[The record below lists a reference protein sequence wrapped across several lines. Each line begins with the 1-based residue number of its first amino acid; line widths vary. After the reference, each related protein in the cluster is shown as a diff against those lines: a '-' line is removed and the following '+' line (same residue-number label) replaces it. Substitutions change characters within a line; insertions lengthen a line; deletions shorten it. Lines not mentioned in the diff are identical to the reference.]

1 MAKQAKKNTYND
13 YLKQEMSELIEE
25 IELPSLQKRFM
36 KSRWLDQVL
45 WLEGRATKSR
55 ARHNTLR
62 LITIIGGVLVPAVVS
77 ANSANVSQQNIKQL
91 LGWTA
96 FGLSQAVA
104 ISAAVEE
111 FFHFGENYRRYR
123 NTAENMKIQ
132 GWQFF
137 QLTGPYKDAKNHSEA
152 YQTFASNVESIIQQD
167 VEGYISQAVESD
179 TEIKAA
185 TQAVMAQNLA
195 LANIRISEHLQQPL
209 SATNTELSSHSTSP
223 TNHLSPQ
230 VVLLKKDNEEL
241 VTPDSIPH
249 TQLEPNNNLENI
261 DSTIPSLSAPI
272 AANSSPEVEPK
283 EN

>member
-1 MAKQAKKNTYND
+1 MPKKNTYND
-13 YLKQEMSELIEE
+13 YLKKEMSELIEE

-55 ARHNTLR
+55 SRHNTLR

-77 ANSANVSQQNIKQL
+77 ANSANASQQNLKHL

-111 FFHFGENYRRYR
+111 FFHYGENYRRYR

-137 QLTGPYKDAKNHSEA
+137 QLTGPYKDATNHSEA
-152 YQTFASNVESIIQQD
+152 YPTFASNVENIIQQD

-179 TEIKAA
+179 NEIKAA

-195 LANIRISEHLQQPL
+195 LANIRLSEHLQQPPP
-209 SATNTELSSHSTSP
+209 ATNTELSPNSTSQTHQP
-223 TNHLSPQ
+223 SAP
-230 VVLLKKDNEEL
+230 VVLLKEDKVEL

-249 TQLEPNNNLENI
+249 TQLESNNNLENI
-261 DSTIPSLSAPI
+261 DSSTPSLSAPLV
-272 AANSSPEVEPK
+272 ANSSPGVEPK
-283 EN
+283 

>member
-1 MAKQAKKNTYND
+1 MPKKNTYND

-55 ARHNTLR
+55 TRHNTLR

-77 ANSANVSQQNIKQL
+77 ANSANASQQNLKHL

-111 FFHFGENYRRYR
+111 FFHYGENYRRYR

-137 QLTGPYKDAKNHSEA
+137 QLTGPYKDATNHSEA
-152 YQTFASNVESIIQQD
+152 YPTFASNVENIIQQD

-179 TEIKAA
+179 NEIKAA

-195 LANIRISEHLQQPL
+195 LANIRLSEHLQQPP
-209 SATNTELSSHSTSP
+209 SATHTELSPNSTSQTHQP
-223 TNHLSPQ
+223 SAP
-230 VVLLKKDNEEL
+230 VVLLKEDKVEL

-249 TQLEPNNNLENI
+249 TQLESNNNLETI
-261 DSTIPSLSAPI
+261 DSSTPSLPAPLV
-272 AANSSPEVEPK
+272 ANSSPGIEQK
-283 EN
+283 EH

>member
-1 MAKQAKKNTYND
+1 MAKKNTYND

-55 ARHNTLR
+55 SRHNTLR

-77 ANSANVSQQNIKQL
+77 ANSGNVSQQNLKHL

-137 QLTGPYKDAKNHSEA
+137 QLTGPYKDAKSHEEA
-152 YQTFASNVESIIQQD
+152 YVTFASNVENIIQQD

-185 TQAVMAQNLA
+185 TQAVMAQNIA
-195 LANIRISEHLQQPL
+195 LANIRLSEHLQPPP
-209 SATNTELSSHSTSP
+209 SATNTEFSPNSTP
-223 TNHLSPQ
+223 QTNHLSTQ
-230 VVLLKKDNEEL
+230 VVLLKEDKVEL
-241 VTPDSIPH
+241 VTADSIPQ
-249 TQLEPNNNLENI
+249 TQLESNNNLENI
-261 DSTIPSLSAPI
+261 DSTTLPLSTPLV
-272 AANSSPEVEPK
+272 ANSSPGVEQK
-283 EN
+283 

>member
-1 MAKQAKKNTYND
+1 MAKKNTYND

-55 ARHNTLR
+55 TRHNTLR

-77 ANSANVSQQNIKQL
+77 ANSGNVSQQNLKHL

-111 FFHFGENYRRYR
+111 FFHYGENYRRYR

-137 QLTGPYKDAKNHSEA
+137 QLTGPYKDAKSHEEA
-152 YQTFASNVESIIQQD
+152 YPTFASNVETIIQQD

-185 TQAVMAQNLA
+185 TQAVMAQNIA
-195 LANIRISEHLQQPL
+195 LANIRLSEHLQPQP
-209 SATNTELSSHSTSP
+209 SATDTNFSPNSTP
-223 TNHLSPQ
+223 QTNHLSTQ
-230 VVLLKKDNEEL
+230 VVLLKEDKVEL
-241 VTPDSIPH
+241 VAPNSIPH
-249 TQLEPNNNLENI
+249 TQLESNNNLENI
-261 DSTIPSLSAPI
+261 DSSIPSLSAPLV
-272 AANSSPEVEPK
+272 ANLSPKVEHK

>member
-1 MAKQAKKNTYND
+1 MAKKNTYND

-55 ARHNTLR
+55 SRHNSLR

-77 ANSANVSQQNIKQL
+77 ANSGNISQQNLKHL

-152 YQTFASNVESIIQQD
+152 YPTFASNVENIIQQD

-185 TQAVMAQNLA
+185 TQAVMAQNIA
-195 LANIRISEHLQQPL
+195 LANIRLSEHLQPPP
-209 SATNTELSSHSTSP
+209 SATNTELSPHSTAQTHQPSP
-223 TNHLSPQ
+223 P
-230 VVLLKKDNEEL
+230 VVLLKEDKVEL
-241 VTPDSIPH
+241 VTSDSIPH
-249 TQLEPNNNLENI
+249 TQLESNNNLDNK
-261 DSTIPSLSAPI
+261 DSSIPSLSPPLV
-272 AANSSPEVEPK
+272 ANSSPGVEPK
-283 EN
+283 

>member
-1 MAKQAKKNTYND
+1 MAKKNTYHD

-55 ARHNTLR
+55 SRHNTLR

-77 ANSANVSQQNIKQL
+77 ANSANVSQQNLKHV

-137 QLTGPYKDAKNHSEA
+137 QLTGPYKDATNHSEA
-152 YQTFASNVESIIQQD
+152 YPTFASNVENIIQQD

-179 TEIKAA
+179 KEIKAA

-195 LANIRISEHLQQPL
+195 LANIRLSEHLQPPL
-209 SATNTELSSHSTSP
+209 ATKDTEFSPNSTPQTHLQSAQAVARKQDE
-223 TNHLSPQ
+223 
-230 VVLLKKDNEEL
+230 EEL
-241 VTPDSIPH
+241 PTPDSIPETPLKSKPH
-249 TQLEPNNNLENI
+249 LENI
-261 DSTIPSLSAPI
+261 DSSTSSLAAPLV
-272 AANSSPEVEPK
+272 ANSSPVVEHK

>member
-1 MAKQAKKNTYND
+1 MPKKKNTYND
-13 YLKQEMSELIEE
+13 YLKQEMGELIEE
-25 IELPSLQKRFM
+25 LDLSKLQKRFM

-45 WLEGRATKSR
+45 WLEGRATKSQT
-55 ARHNTLR
+55 RHNKLR

-77 ANSANVSQQNIKQL
+77 ANSANISQQNFKQL

-152 YQTFASNVESIIQQD
+152 YQTFASNVENIIQQD

-179 TEIKAA
+179 NEIKAA

-195 LANIRISEHLQQPL
+195 LANIRLSEHMQQPPEATDTEFPPRPISETKQS
-209 SATNTELSSHSTSP
+209 SA
-223 TNHLSPQ
+223 Q
-230 VVLLKKDNEEL
+230 VVLLKKDEKKL
-241 VTPDSIPH
+241 VTPDPIPE
-249 TQLEPNNNLENI
+249 TQSEQKNNLENI
-261 DSTIPSLSAPI
+261 DSNTPSVPDPLVS
-272 AANSSPEVEPK
+272 NSSPVVDHE

>member
-1 MAKQAKKNTYND
+1 MPKKKNTYND

-25 IELPSLQKRFM
+25 LELSKLQKRFM

-45 WLEGRATKSR
+45 WLEGRATQSR
-55 ARHNTLR
+55 NRHNSLR

-77 ANSANVSQQNIKQL
+77 ANSANVSQQDIRQL
-91 LGWTA
+91 LGWIA

-123 NTAENMKIQ
+123 NTAENMKMQ

-137 QLTGPYKDAKNHSEA
+137 QLTGPYKDAKDHSEA

-179 TEIKAA
+179 KEVKAA

-195 LANIRISEHLQQPL
+195 LANIRLSEQFQQPTFA
-209 SATNTELSSHSTSP
+209 SDSMVTPRPRVQTNQSP
-223 TNHLSPQ
+223 AQAIEVN
-230 VVLLKKDNEEL
+230 KDDKNW
-241 VTPDSIPH
+241 VTPDPIPQ
-249 TQLEPNNNLENI
+249 TQPEQTNNLENVN
-261 DSTIPSLSAPI
+261 SNSPLASAPF
-272 AANSSPEVEPK
+272 ASNSSPVVEHE

>member
-1 MAKQAKKNTYND
+1 MPKKNTYND
-13 YLKQEMSELIEE
+13 YLKKEMSELIEE

-55 ARHNTLR
+55 SRHNTLR

-77 ANSANVSQQNIKQL
+77 ANSANASQQNLKHL

-111 FFHFGENYRRYR
+111 FFHYGENYRRYR

-137 QLTGPYKDAKNHSEA
+137 QLTGPYKDATNHSEA
-152 YQTFASNVESIIQQD
+152 YPTFASNVENIIQQD

-179 TEIKAA
+179 NEIKAA

-195 LANIRISEHLQQPL
+195 LANIRLSEHLQQPP
-209 SATNTELSSHSTSP
+209 SATNTELSPNSTSQTHQP
-223 TNHLSPQ
+223 SAP
-230 VVLLKKDNEEL
+230 VVLLKEDKVEL

-249 TQLEPNNNLENI
+249 TQLESNNNLETI
-261 DSTIPSLSAPI
+261 DSSTPSLSAPLV
-272 AANSSPEVEPK
+272 ANSSPGVEPK
-283 EN
+283 